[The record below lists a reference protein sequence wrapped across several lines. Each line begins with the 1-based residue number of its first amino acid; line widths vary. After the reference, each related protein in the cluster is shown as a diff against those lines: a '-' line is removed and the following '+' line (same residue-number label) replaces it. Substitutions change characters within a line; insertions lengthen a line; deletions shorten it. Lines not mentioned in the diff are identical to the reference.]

1 MNIFVNFNFLF
12 CTDDVNTPAVN
23 DILAGSKSEGRSD
36 TNVHT
41 LGKKKIEEAEFHRQT
56 HEEAFCLSFIY
67 FFFTAFLLQNI

>member
-41 LGKKKIEEAEFHRQT
+41 LGKKKT
-56 HEEAFCLSFIY
+56 
-67 FFFTAFLLQNI
+67 